1 MASIV
6 MRVRLMSGDYTDV
19 EYEEPDVDE
28 DELIERAVATLS
40 GDSRVLRCRQGDRL
54 IMVFSRSVA
63 TVELSP
69 RGAIL

>member
-19 EYEEPDVDE
+19 EYDEPDVDE

-40 GDSRVLRCRQGDRL
+40 GDSGVLRCRHGDRL

-63 TVELSP
+63 TVELRP